1 MELERITIVVR
12 KFHDISDADITVLTS
27 ILNNDEKLRVSLGI
41 QDKPQMPV
49 DEFKEIGARWMVDNL
64 GQVYCI
70 YSDQPVGTISISQ
83 ISPEGQARVGYWL
96 TSTVWHKGYGTSVFE
111 WLLSE
116 CKRIGICEISARI
129 GEENIPSLKLWRK
142 FGGSTTLDGNQFI
155 GRLQLG

>member
-12 KFHDISDADITVLTS
+12 KFYDINDADIAVLTS

-41 QDKPQMPV
+41 QDKPQMSV
-49 DEFKEIGARWMVDNL
+49 DEFKEIGARWTVDNI

-116 CKRIGICEISARI
+116 CKRIGINEISARI
-129 GEENIPSLKLWRK
+129 GAENIPSLTLWRK
-142 FGGSTTLDGNQFI
+142 FGGSTTLDGNQFT

>member
-12 KFHDISDADITVLTS
+12 KFHDINDADIAVLTS

-41 QDKPQMPV
+41 QDKPQMSV
-49 DEFKEIGARWMVDNL
+49 DEFKEIGARWMVDNI

-116 CKRIGICEISARI
+116 CKRIGINEISARI
-129 GEENIPSLKLWRK
+129 GAENIPSLKLWRK
-142 FGGSTTLDGNQFI
+142 FGGSTTLDENQFT

>member
-12 KFHDISDADITVLTS
+12 KFHDINDADIAVLTS

-41 QDKPQMPV
+41 QDKPQMSV
-49 DEFKEIGARWMVDNL
+49 DEFKEIGARWMVDNI
-64 GQVYCI
+64 GQFYCI

-116 CKRIGICEISARI
+116 CKRIGINEISARI
-129 GEENIPSLKLWRK
+129 GAENIPSLKLWRK
-142 FGGSTTLDGNQFI
+142 FGGSTTLDENQFT